1 MTKYVYV
8 DSTSKETGKPT
19 ERGLYR
25 SGEIVELANL
35 GTGKGMLIRYDDG
48 NATVTS
54 MVGSVSK
61 GNGRLVVE
69 TENTVYE
76 FDEVGGIQ

>member
-1 MTKYVYV
+1 MKYIYV
-8 DSTSKETGKPT
+8 NSTNKETGKPT

-35 GTGKGMLIRYDDG
+35 GTGKSLLIRYEDET
-48 NATVTS
+48 ATATS
-54 MVGSVSK
+54 MVGNVSK

-69 TENTVYE
+69 TMNTVYE
-76 FDEVGGIQ
+76 FDEVLEK